1 MDWQPEWLLKAEIK
15 GVMTMLLAGLM
26 AGGGWLISRRW
37 GKTGVIALG
46 EAEGHT
52 TTAPSVS
59 VLAIVC
65 AVFALAIFIGGEI
78 YGIDDQIPNNRVAWA
93 LLIAGFGAGSFLLA
107 LMTGFRWRWDAQGL
121 SYTRFGLTRS
131 FRWGDLVQFKPRVE
145 GASFV
150 RNSAGRKIVWTKY
163 TMHPEMLIAAVTR
176 YRPDLATP
184 SA

>member
-15 GVMTMLLAGLM
+15 AVMTAVLAGLM

-37 GKTGVIALG
+37 KTSGVITLD

-65 AVFALAIFIGGEI
+65 ALFALGIFIIGEV
-78 YGIDDQIPNNRVAWA
+78 YGVDTRDQNEGLAWA
-93 LLIAGFGAGSFLLA
+93 LLIVGFGAGAFLLA

-131 FRWGDLVQFKPRVE
+131 LSWGELVQFAPRAE

-150 RNSAGRKIVWTKY
+150 KAKSGKKIIWTKY
-163 TMHPEMLIAAVTR
+163 TMNPEVLVAAVTR
-176 YRPDLATP
+176 YRPDLVPA
-184 SA
+184 